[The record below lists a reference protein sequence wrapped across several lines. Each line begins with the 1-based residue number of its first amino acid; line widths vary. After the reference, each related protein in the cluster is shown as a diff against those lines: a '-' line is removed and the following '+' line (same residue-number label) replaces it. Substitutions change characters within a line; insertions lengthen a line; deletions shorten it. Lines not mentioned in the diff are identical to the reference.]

1 MRGKRQVLT
10 SVLTTCVAA
19 AGLLGGCG
27 GTGPSVVAG
36 DAGVGAQCDGKVDG
50 PVTITVATHATSD
63 PDGQEAPDAP
73 ILVYRSLVADF
84 NATVGRVQ
92 GITVRLVEFGETSY
106 EKGLARAAA
115 AGAAPDVNEVDAPFV
130 ANFAYS
136 GLIRPLG
143 SCVTMPK
150 VGAFLPSVVRNGQY
164 RGKQYTLGAYD
175 GGMGLWVSKKALAK
189 VHARIPTE
197 VSKAWTAQEFT
208 SILKRLKAAGYTAP
222 LNIEWDY
229 PAGEW
234 RPFGFGSTLLS
245 AGGGLMDDD
254 PNWAD
259 GTLNSPESVEALTW
273 FQRWAAAGLLDLSV
287 KQGAGD
293 AHFTSGR
300 AAISWVGHW
309 MEREYEQALGNDL
322 ALVPLPNFGT
332 GSRVFTGS
340 WSFGISRTAK
350 DVDAAW
356 AFIDF
361 VTSPAAVK
369 RLAAS
374 ENAIPALTAVY
385 QADPV
390 YQPGGRRHIYTQ
402 TLTDSRVGVP
412 RPQSP
417 AYLLARDE
425 FSALFAEVIK
435 GADVKT
441 VLDRAVARIDSDIL
455 THHGYVG

>member
-1 MRGKRQVLT
+1 MRRNRQVLA
-10 SVLTTCVAA
+10 SVLMICLVA

-27 GTGPSVVAG
+27 PAGPAVVTD
-36 DAGVGAQCDGKVDG
+36 DARARAECDGKVDG
-50 PVTITVATHATSD
+50 PVTITIATHATSD
-63 PDGQEAPDAP
+63 TVGPDAP
-73 ILVYRSLVADF
+73 ILVYRSIVADF
-84 NATVGRVQ
+84 NATVGRMQ
-92 GITVRLVEFGETSY
+92 GITARLVEFGETSY
-106 EKGLARAAA
+106 EKGLAAAIG
-115 AGAAPDVNEVDAPFV
+115 AGTAPDVDEVDAPSV
-130 ANFAYS
+130 GNFAYR
-136 GLIRPLG
+136 GFIRPLG
-143 SCVTMPK
+143 SCATMPK
-150 VGAFLPSVVRNGQY
+150 LGAFLPSVVRNGQY

-189 VHARIPTE
+189 VHVRIPTE
-197 VSKAWTAQEFT
+197 VGKAWTAQEFT
-208 SILKRLKAAGYTAP
+208 TILKKLKAAGYTAP

-234 RPFGFGSTLLS
+234 RSFGFGSTLLS
-245 AGGGLMDDD
+245 AGGGLLNAD
-254 PNWAD
+254 PSWAD
-259 GTLNSPESVEALTW
+259 GTLNSLESVEALTW
-273 FQRWAAAGLLDLSV
+273 FQRWAAAGLLDLSMAP
-287 KQGAGD
+287 GAGD

-309 MEREYEQALGNDL
+309 MERRYGQALGNDL
-322 ALVPLPNFGT
+322 ALVPLPDFGT
-332 GSRVFTGS
+332 GSKVFTGS

-361 VTSPAAVK
+361 ATSPPAVK

-390 YQPGGRRHIYTQ
+390 YQPGGRRHIYAQ

-425 FSALFAEVIK
+425 FSTLFADVIK

-441 VLDRAVARIDSDIL
+441 VLDRAVSRIDDDIL
-455 THHGYVG
+455 AHRGYVG